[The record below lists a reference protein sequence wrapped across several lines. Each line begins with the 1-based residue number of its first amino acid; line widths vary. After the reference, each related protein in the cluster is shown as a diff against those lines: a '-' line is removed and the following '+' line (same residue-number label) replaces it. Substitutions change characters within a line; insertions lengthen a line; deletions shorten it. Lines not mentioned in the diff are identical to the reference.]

1 MKETISSTLKS
12 SETEDWFDYHV
23 VRPMGYLW
31 AKLFAKIGMHPNT
44 VTVISMIIGAASCVF
59 FAHGS
64 SYYEGCTGL
73 LLNLIGIFLLFWA
86 YVYDCTDG
94 QLARMTGKKSKLG
107 RILDGAA
114 GYAWY
119 IPIYAALIYRFY
131 IHHDLEFGWLG
142 ITDSETASL
151 IAAGVAFV
159 LAAISGIICL
169 AGQQRTADYYIQVH
183 LFFLKGEKG
192 AELDNSVKQQEI
204 YDQMGPETSW
214 IERLIQKTYITYTKQ
229 QERRTPQF
237 QNLMARLKE
246 KFGDANNT
254 PADIREDIHRES
266 RKVMLFNF
274 MLVFN
279 FRTLFLI
286 IFCLLDIPVLYFLF
300 EIIVI
305 SLIEC
310 YAIHRHEAF
319 CKRIA
324 QSLN

>member
-1 MKETISSTLKS
+1 
-12 SETEDWFDYHV
+12 
-23 VRPMGYLW
+23 
-31 AKLFAKIGMHPNT
+31 
-44 VTVISMIIGAASCVF
+44 
-59 FAHGS
+59 
-64 SYYEGCTGL
+64 
-73 LLNLIGIFLLFWA
+73 
-86 YVYDCTDG
+86 
-94 QLARMTGKKSKLG
+94 
-107 RILDGAA
+107 
-114 GYAWY
+114 
-119 IPIYAALIYRFY
+119 
-131 IHHDLEFGWLG
+131 
-142 ITDSETASL
+142 
-151 IAAGVAFV
+151 
-159 LAAISGIICL
+159 
-169 AGQQRTADYYIQVH
+169 
-183 LFFLKGEKG
+183 
-192 AELDNSVKQQEI
+192 
-204 YDQMGPETSW
+204 MGPETSW

-254 PADIREDIHRES
+254 PADIREEIHRES
-266 RKVMLFNF
+266 RKVMPFNF

-279 FRTLFLI
+279 FRTLFLV

>member
-1 MKETISSTLKS
+1 M
-12 SETEDWFDYHV
+12 
-23 VRPMGYLW
+23 
-31 AKLFAKIGMHPNT
+31 
-44 VTVISMIIGAASCVF
+44 
-59 FAHGS
+59 
-64 SYYEGCTGL
+64 
-73 LLNLIGIFLLFWA
+73 
-86 YVYDCTDG
+86 
-94 QLARMTGKKSKLG
+94 
-107 RILDGAA
+107 
-114 GYAWY
+114 
-119 IPIYAALIYRFY
+119 
-131 IHHDLEFGWLG
+131 
-142 ITDSETASL
+142 
-151 IAAGVAFV
+151 AFV
-159 LAAISGIICL
+159 LAAISGIVCL

-192 AELDNSVKQQEI
+192 AELDNSVKQQEL

-214 IERLIQKTYITYTKQ
+214 IERLIQKTYVTYTKQ

-237 QNLMARLKE
+237 QNLMVRLKE
-246 KFGDANNT
+246 KFGNANNT
-254 PADIREDIHRES
+254 PADIREEIHQES

-279 FRTLFLI
+279 FRTLFLF

-305 SLIEC
+305 SLIEW